1 MIETKLQDSQGL
13 AVEERHPSK
22 SLSLNFFVSANIN
35 TRLLELSTVTHWH
48 LLDS

>member
-22 SLSLNFFVSANIN
+22 SLSLNFFVSSANIN
-35 TRLLELSTVTHWH
+35 TRLPELSTVTHWR
-48 LLDS
+48 